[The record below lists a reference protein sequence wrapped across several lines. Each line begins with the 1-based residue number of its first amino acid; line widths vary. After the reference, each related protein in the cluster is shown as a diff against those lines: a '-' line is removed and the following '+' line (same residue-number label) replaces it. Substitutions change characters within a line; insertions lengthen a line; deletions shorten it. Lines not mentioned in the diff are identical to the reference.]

1 MTAESVS
8 EIREEGPSPSIV
20 VPDPQ
25 AEFTRRVEMLMEMMA
40 EDPAVRDRIIAE
52 TYVNIAQI
60 ETSVR
65 GTVEMIQREGLG
77 AILKSG
83 MKRKR
88 GKDNG

>member
-1 MTAESVS
+1 MTAESQV
-8 EIREEGPSPSIV
+8 EIREEGLSPSAG
-20 VPDPQ
+20 VPDSQ
-25 AEFTRRVEMLMEMMA
+25 DEFTRRVEKLMEIMA

-60 ETSVR
+60 ETAVR